1 MKVLLTGANGYIGR
15 RLKKKLLQDASIE
28 LKIFVRNKK
37 SLTQEVLDSCEV
49 IEGDTLNKE
58 SLRAALKSVDV
69 AYYLIH
75 SLQNANYKELDK
87 LSAQNFIQI
96 ATECGVKRVI
106 YLGGLGVKNSQTSEH
121 LLSRIETGEVLSS
134 SASVQTICIRA
145 GVIIGSGSASFEII
159 RNLVEKLPL
168 MLTPKW
174 VNTYAQPIA
183 VADVLRYLLSA
194 LTLEYDKNLIV
205 DIGSKKMPYKEMM
218 MQTAKALGL
227 KRYLIPIP
235 LLSITLSSYWLNLF
249 TPVPFQIARA
259 LVEGLKSEVVIQNE
273 NAAIYFPHITPMD
286 YISAVQQAIL
296 EIEKKQVISRWSD
309 ADGQSWDKRHLNEI
323 SDAIFVDRKE
333 RDISDYDKHELFE
346 VVCAIGGANGW
357 FAYDFLWEI
366 RGRFDKAIGGAG
378 INRGRRDER
387 TLRVGESLDFWRV
400 ADVVEDE
407 RLLLYAQMK
416 LPGDGWLEF
425 KIEENRLI
433 QSAYFFPKG
442 LLGRI
447 YWYALIPLHYLVF
460 TNMIESILD
469 KCKKRSDSTK
479 ADAKRV

>member
-15 RLKKKLLQDASIE
+15 RLKQKLLEDARVA

-37 SLTQEVLDSCEV
+37 SLTKEVLESCEV
-49 IEGDTLNKE
+49 IEGDTFDKE
-58 SLRAALKSVDV
+58 ALRDALKDVDV
-69 AYYLIH
+69 AYYFVH
-75 SLQNANYKELDK
+75 SLNKANYKELDK

-96 ATECGVKRVI
+96 ATECGVKRVV

-121 LLSRIETGEVLSS
+121 LLSRLETGEVLSTS
-134 SASVQTICIRA
+134 KSVQTIWIRA

-168 MLTPKW
+168 LLTPKW

-183 VADVLRYLLSA
+183 VDDVLRYLLSA

-205 DIGSKKMPYKEMM
+205 DIGSQKMPYKEMM
-218 MQTAKALGL
+218 MQTAEALGL
-227 KRYLIPIP
+227 RRYLIPIP

-249 TPVPFQIARA
+249 TPVPFQVAKA
-259 LVEGLKSEVVIQNE
+259 LVEGLKSEVVMQNE
-273 NAAIYFPHITPMD
+273 NAKTYFPQIIPMS
-286 YISAVQQAIL
+286 YIDAVKQAL
-296 EIEKKQVISRWSD
+296 VEIEKNQVISRWSD
-309 ADGQSWDKRHLNEI
+309 ADGYSWDKRHLNEI

-333 RDISDYDKHELFE
+333 RDITGYDKHELFE

-357 FAYDFLWEI
+357 FDYDFLWEL
-366 RGRFDKAIGGAG
+366 RGRFDKAIGGVG
-378 INRGRRDER
+378 INRGRRDNR

-425 KIEENRLI
+425 KIEENTLI

-442 LLGRI
+442 LLGRL

-469 KCKKRSDSTK
+469 RCKKD
-479 ADAKRV
+479 V